1 MFNSNTVLALMLL
14 PTHHTSAYTAC
25 NSGAGY
31 DFYFNGECNLENF
44 RSAFKD
50 AVFNNPLRTS
60 TGCKNNVDEELAALL
75 NVSSTANLEYAVKE
89 VCKAAQEAKPS
100 VYVILQCL

>member
-1 MFNSNTVLALMLL
+1 MLL
-14 PTHHTSAYTAC
+14 PAHLTSAYTAC

-31 DFYFNGECNLENF
+31 DFYFKGECNLENF
-44 RSAFKD
+44 RSAFED

-60 TGCKNNVDEELAALL
+60 TGCTNTVDEELAALL
-75 NVSSTANLEYAVKE
+75 EVSIIADLEDAVKK

-100 VYVILQCL
+100 VYVFPRCFKKKL